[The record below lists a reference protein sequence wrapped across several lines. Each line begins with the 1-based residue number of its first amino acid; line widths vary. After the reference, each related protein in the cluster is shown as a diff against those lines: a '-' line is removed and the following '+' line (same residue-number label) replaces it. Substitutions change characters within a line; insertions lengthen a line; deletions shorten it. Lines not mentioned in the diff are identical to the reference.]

1 VRLVVVASLTSGLV
15 AAAGAYAATEQR
27 SRVVD
32 RTLVCTI
39 EPQGGIRELNLY
51 GQSGI
56 RSIDDPAKWTT
67 LPNALFNNGS
77 VWKAGF
83 AGITAGRD
91 DASTQVFSGLWY
103 SSSRCKRSTKR
114 VTFTRKGLP
123 SGGAASPLKERWECV
138 APKQVLLRIRGEFA
152 SPTRWRYISA
162 FKQYGA
168 NGPPLRFAQLM
179 ATTLTGKPLAYADAN
194 ESGRARL
201 FFRGTCLR
209 GQV

>member
-1 VRLVVVASLTSGLV
+1 MGALV
-15 AAAGAYAATEQR
+15 AAAGAYAASEQR

-32 RTLVCTI
+32 RAVLCTI
-39 EPQGGIRELNLY
+39 EPQGGIRELNVY
-51 GQSGI
+51 GQSGV
-56 RSIDDPAKWTT
+56 RSTDDPVKWTT
-67 LPNALFNNGS
+67 LPYALFNNGS
-77 VWKAGF
+77 VWKNGF
-83 AGITAGRD
+83 ASITAGRD
-91 DASTQVFSGLWY
+91 DASTQVFSSLWY
-103 SSSRCKRSTKR
+103 DGARCKLSKKK
-114 VTFTRKGLP
+114 VVFTRKGLP

-152 SPTRWRYISA
+152 SPTRWRFISA
-162 FKQYGA
+162 FRQYGA